1 MTTTKLNLVSFGCAR
16 ALTRDGAGV
25 EHLEL
30 NIRNGKYPVAG

>member
-1 MTTTKLNLVSFGCAR
+1 MTTTLRLISFGSAH

-30 NIRNGKYPVAG
+30 NIRNGKYPTEG